1 MFKWL
6 GGPRKTY
13 QDRPSTYEIRFWPV
27 LLLNPVHFFTGSVR
41 PVLSILV
48 LTGSVPRFRSG
59 SGSITYIYMY
69 VHTYINRYIYIHTC
83 K

>member
-59 SGSITYIYMY
+59 SGSII
-69 VHTYINRYIYIHTC
+69 YIYIYVRTYIL